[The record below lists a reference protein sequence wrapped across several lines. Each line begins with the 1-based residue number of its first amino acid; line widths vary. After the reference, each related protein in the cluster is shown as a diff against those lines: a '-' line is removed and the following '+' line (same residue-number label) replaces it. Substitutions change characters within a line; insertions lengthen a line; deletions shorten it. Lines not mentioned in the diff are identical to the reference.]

1 MNKLEV
7 NNADNSHDVSNRAL
21 LIATPLE
28 KKEKRISELFQDFTD
43 KMNNH
48 TADITLN
55 DRDDFL
61 KPVYIV
67 NANNEQVPIASEASK
82 ISKISLNKD
91 LNKLNHHELAFFTNE
106 RRDSPNN
113 SFYEAKK
120 EETEQFVDNVEDDT
134 NQEMPINQNRIHS
147 ERREN
152 DEQEYEEDYEEE
164 EEEVAYKE
172 ITPSQDAHAK
182 MNLNPPK
189 NDVISDFDELTKN
202 RKIEL
207 FKKNTQEL
215 EKEEQS
221 KLNENKD
228 IKKNITIREGITKPQ
243 DIISHTP
250 KRKIDEISANKLEN
264 KSQIEK
270 VSKIVN
276 KLDKEEKDVKKEPTL
291 IKADNKSNKDLIS
304 KLSQKNDKQNLIK
317 RNQEIIRLK
326 DTGSKDIEN
335 QEIKDKNQENKD
347 VKVVKKEI
355 DEATPVHVNL
365 TKGILIQ

>member
-7 NNADNSHDVSNRAL
+7 NNADHSNDVSNRAL
-21 LIATPLE
+21 IITPLE
-28 KKEKRISELFQDFTD
+28 KKEKRISELFQDFAD

-55 DRDDFL
+55 DRDEFL
-61 KPVYIV
+61 KPVYIL

-120 EETEQFVDNVEDDT
+120 EETEQFVDNVEDDSKH
-134 NQEMPINQNRIHS
+134 EMPLIINRNHS
-147 ERREN
+147 QQREN
-152 DEQEYEEDYEEE
+152 DEVQEYEEDYEEE

-228 IKKNITIREGITKPQ
+228 IKVTIKSREETAKPL

-250 KRKIDEISANKLEN
+250 KRKVDEVSANKLEN

-270 VSKIVN
+270 VSKITN
-276 KLDKEEKDVKKEPTL
+276 KLDKEEKDLKKKPILNKE
-291 IKADNKSNKDLIS
+291 DNKS
-304 KLSQKNDKQNLIK
+304 DKEVHD

-326 DTGSKDIEN
+326 DTHSKDIKN
-335 QEIKDKNQENKD
+335 KEIKDKNYENTDFKE
-347 VKVVKKEI
+347 VKHEI
-355 DEATPVHVNL
+355 DEVTPVPVNL
-365 TKGILIQ
+365 SKGIIIK